1 MRIASSIA
9 FLSSYRAQ
17 IIRHGG
23 QRDILHDAVSLS
35 PIVKFSFA
43 VQDAFHVSI
52 SQPPVHGHF
61 TYRYTFAVLA
71 FGRRA
76 NDTCGTA
83 KTDNWHS
90 DIELLRAQLA
100 VTAFSLYIS
109 CIRCRLAIT

>member
-52 SQPPVHGHF
+52 SQPPVTAISRTGTF
-61 TYRYTFAVLA
+61 LRYSLLVDARMIRAV
-71 FGRRA
+71 RP
-76 NDTCGTA
+76 D
-83 KTDNWHS
+83 
-90 DIELLRAQLA
+90 
-100 VTAFSLYIS
+100 
-109 CIRCRLAIT
+109 